1 MILTFLLL
9 LLFSNGLTIRPDTS
23 ILYSRIGIL
32 IIFYGIISTMS
43 SFHITYLQTGI
54 GLYGG
59 LFNVTPITHSFQMFI
74 LLICGIILLM
84 TGFYPRK
91 KHKGDSTSLLDTFSN
106 KIKEYTSIINKTSEQ
121 FTIIEYSLIII
132 FVITGAMLLLSSGDL
147 GSIYLCIELQSFSLY
162 IISAMHRN
170 SESST
175 GSALTYFLLGGLS
188 SCFILLGIALIYA
201 NSGLTNLDGI
211 YSIISDSERYLNF
224 STWYMHSYIFY
235 AFLLISVGFLF
246 KIAAA
251 PFHWWSPDVYDG
263 VPTIVTT
270 FIAILGKI
278 SILILFL
285 ELSHYTST
293 LIYSMIQYY
302 SWTISLSIS
311 CLFSLIIGTV
321 LGLTQTRIKRLLAYS
336 TISHVG
342 FILLALVAHSI
353 ESYQAFIFYIM
364 QYILTNLN
372 AFLVII
378 GIGFSLY
385 LYHTNVSENNNLS
398 EKNNSPIQLISQLK
412 GYFSIN
418 PALALCLVISMFSF
432 VGLPPLVGFFGKQM
446 VLTSALDNNRTILV
460 IIGILTS
467 VIGAVYY
474 LSVIKTIYFDKS
486 EYKKSYIIVQ
496 VSLANYLS
504 ISLAILTL
512 IISVFILIPN
522 EPLNLCSLL
531 ASCLSETI
539 NQDFDQKELYI
550 IFSDTLTDEYTEYDL
565 SINIILYII
574 ISLCI
579 GLAIVILISKSEVAT
594 NINTDLSQKE
604 QLTTKDEPVIK
615 KTNTVVSIGYTTRW
629 VGSRRYRVIYD
640 QNQPTGTNLL
650 SLYNSPRFNG
660 STVTIVHVNAIQFV
674 GLRFTN
680 SNLTGH
686 INTNWQRRV
695 LSFHY
700 TQHEMR
706 YGIWVPKPT
715 GATGRIA
722 GLFGPRG
729 EIILANGQ
737 LPVLSRNSLTFFVPG
752 GINTT

>member
-23 ILYSRIGIL
+23 ILYSRIGLI
-32 IIFYGIISTMS
+32 IIFYSIISSIS
-43 SFHITYLQTGI
+43 SFHITYLQKGI

-59 LFNVTPITHSFQMFI
+59 LFNVTPITHSFQIFI

-84 TGFYPRK
+84 TAFYPRK
-91 KHKGDSTSLLDTFSN
+91 KHSGHSMSLLDILT
-106 KIKEYTSIINKTSEQ
+106 KRIKEYTTIINKVSEQ

-132 FVITGAMLLLSSGDL
+132 FVITGATLLLASGDL

-224 STWYMHSYIFY
+224 STWYMHTYIFY
-235 AFLLISVGFLF
+235 SFILISVGFLF

-278 SILILFL
+278 SILVLLL

-293 LIYSMIQYY
+293 LIYSMIQLY

-311 CLFSLIIGTV
+311 CFFSLIIGTV

-342 FILLALVAHSI
+342 FILLALVVNNI

-372 AFLVII
+372 AFLIII

-385 LYHTNVSENNNLS
+385 LYNTNVSEYNNLS
-398 EKNNSPIQLISQLK
+398 EKNNSPIQLVSQLK

-418 PALALCLVISMFSF
+418 PALALCLVVTMFSF
-432 VGLPPLVGFFGKQM
+432 IGLPPLAGFFGKQM
-446 VLTSALDNNRTILV
+446 VLTSALDNNNTVLV
-460 IIGILTS
+460 IVAILTS

-474 LSVIKTIYFDKS
+474 LSIIKTIYFDKS
-486 EYKKSYIIVQ
+486 DYKKSYIFVE
-496 VSLANYLS
+496 VSLSNYLS
-504 ISLAILTL
+504 ISISILTLAIL
-512 IISVFILIPN
+512 IFILIPN
-522 EPLNLCSLL
+522 ESLNLCSLL
-531 ASCLSETI
+531 ASSLCETI
-539 NQDFDQKELYI
+539 K
-550 IFSDTLTDEYTEYDL
+550 
-565 SINIILYII
+565 
-574 ISLCI
+574 
-579 GLAIVILISKSEVAT
+579 
-594 NINTDLSQKE
+594 
-604 QLTTKDEPVIK
+604 
-615 KTNTVVSIGYTTRW
+615 
-629 VGSRRYRVIYD
+629 
-640 QNQPTGTNLL
+640 
-650 SLYNSPRFNG
+650 
-660 STVTIVHVNAIQFV
+660 
-674 GLRFTN
+674 
-680 SNLTGH
+680 
-686 INTNWQRRV
+686 
-695 LSFHY
+695 
-700 TQHEMR
+700 
-706 YGIWVPKPT
+706 
-715 GATGRIA
+715 
-722 GLFGPRG
+722 
-729 EIILANGQ
+729 
-737 LPVLSRNSLTFFVPG
+737 
-752 GINTT
+752 